1 MKKSIIKSSIAFFNG
16 KWANYSKEEV
26 SEYSFNIE
34 GDKLTI
40 KNTCSNL
47 KIKKGDF
54 LDVKITMK
62 KQLGGTNGEELKD
75 SLKSIYCEVKDGVI
89 YVNPL
94 SKNISS
100 INSTNIETIIM
111 IPNNINSLEIES
123 KIGNVLLDDDYDVL
137 DINMNIGE
145 LDYTGELKKCYINS
159 KIGDIRLNL
168 NEIKDYYKYK
178 ISKEIGN
185 IKVIVPK
192 SSKINIIGISTNDIK
207 GEIEISSDGAIIDIN
222 KKISN
227 ISIDN

>member
-1 MKKSIIKSSIAFFNG
+1 MKKSIIKSGISFFNG

-34 GDKLTI
+34 GDKLII
-40 KNTCSNL
+40 KNNCSGL

-54 LDVKITMK
+54 SDVKITMK
-62 KQLGGTNGEELKD
+62 KQLGGTNEEELKD
-75 SLKSIYCEVKDGVI
+75 ALKSIYCEVKDGII

-111 IPNNINSLEIES
+111 IPNNIKSLEIGS
-123 KIGNVLLDDDYDVL
+123 KIGNVLLDDNYDLV
-137 DINMNIGE
+137 DINMNIGD
-145 LDYTGELKKCYINS
+145 LDYTGELKQCYINS

-168 NEIKDYYKYK
+168 NKIKDDYKYK
-178 ISKEIGN
+178 IIKEIGN
-185 IKVIVPK
+185 IKVTVPK
-192 SSKINIIGISTNDIK
+192 GSKVNIIGVSTNDIK
-207 GEIEISSDGAIIDIN
+207 GEIEINSDGAIIDIS

-227 ISIDN
+227 VIIEN